1 LGVAAVRVVVT
12 GAAGRV
18 GGVVVRHL
26 VQCGHEVVPSDLQA
40 GQRAD
45 LRDLGQVFGLLA
57 GAEAV
62 VHLGAI
68 PAPGGYPP
76 EQVFANNAISQFNVF
91 EACAKLGIGRV
102 VSASSLSAYGYPF
115 QHRWSEPLYF
125 PLDEQ
130 HPLVPQDAYG
140 LSKAVGE
147 QIAAAYARR
156 TGGVAISLRISTVVD
171 AEYLPRLKG
180 ILRDNPQAGATSL
193 WSYIHVDDV
202 ARICAAALTAPLEGH
217 QAVLWTARD
226 TIMDRPTDE
235 LLDEWYPS
243 VPRNPRSDE
252 SLVDCTLARELF
264 GISPNF
270 SWRNA

>member
-1 LGVAAVRVVVT
+1 MRVVVT
-12 GAAGRV
+12 GAAGKV
-18 GGVVVRHL
+18 GSVVVRRL
-26 VQCGHEVVPSDLQA
+26 VQCGHDVVATDLKS

-45 LRDLGQVFGLLA
+45 LCDLGQVFGVFA
-57 GAEAV
+57 GADAV

-91 EACAKLGIGRV
+91 EACAKLGINRV
-102 VSASSLSAYGYPF
+102 ISASSLSAYGYPF

-125 PLDEQ
+125 PLDEE

-140 LSKAVGE
+140 LSKAIGE
-147 QIAAAYARR
+147 QVAAAYARR

-171 AEYLPRLKG
+171 EEYLPRLVEIVRGK
-180 ILRDNPQAGATSL
+180 PEAGASSL

-202 ARICAAALTAPLEGH
+202 ARFCEAALTAPVEGH
-217 QAVLWTARD
+217 HAVLWTAAD

-243 VPRNPRSDE
+243 VPRRPRSDE
-252 SLVDCTLARELF
+252 SLVDCARARAMF
-264 GISPNF
+264 GIAPNF
-270 SWRNA
+270 SWRKA